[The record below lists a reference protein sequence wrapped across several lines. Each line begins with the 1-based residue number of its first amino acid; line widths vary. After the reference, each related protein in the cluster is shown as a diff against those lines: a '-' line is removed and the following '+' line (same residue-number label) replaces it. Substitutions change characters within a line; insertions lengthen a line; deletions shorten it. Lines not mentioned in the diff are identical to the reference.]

1 MTFNELKFRPHKIYC
16 GIIAAHE
23 FPNGYGISVVNTD
36 FSSNDK
42 DTYEVAITHN
52 GHLTYNT
59 PITKDVLGFQ
69 TSEDINKLLDTIEK
83 WSPNQY

>member
-36 FSSNDK
+36 F
-42 DTYEVAITHN
+42 
-52 GHLTYNT
+52 LTM
-59 PITKDVLGFQ
+59 IKILM
-69 TSEDINKLLDTIEK
+69 K
-83 WSPNQY
+83 